1 MEPTA
6 SNRHSAYYQLSETL
20 SLKGG
25 PRTMMLVDEL
35 FMTLCRIR
43 LNLLEE
49 DLSDQFFCIFV
60 NS

>member
-1 MEPTA
+1 
-6 SNRHSAYYQLSETL
+6 
-20 SLKGG
+20 
-25 PRTMMLVDEL
+25 MMLVDEL